1 MKKDEKRDNKKVQE
15 EKKEN
20 RKMKNKLEISVV
32 VPALNE
38 EKYIESCLKSLK
50 SQSYKPL
57 EIIVCDGNSED
68 ETREIAR
75 KYADKVIIEKRR
87 SAAAERQKGA
97 EIAKGDIIAFID
109 SDTIAEKDWLKK
121 IADAF
126 SKDEKIVAVYGR
138 VLIRDGSRIDKI
150 LAKLFTPYIR
160 FTDLIG
166 KPAVAGMNM
175 AVRKDAFNQIGG
187 FNLNLKTAEDIDLFN
202 RIKRKGKIR
211 FVDAVTYTSARR
223 LKHWG
228 YKKFFFFHA
237 TNLIKYTLT
246 GKSKQEYEDVR

>member
-1 MKKDEKRDNKKVQE
+1 MKKNEREPLK
-15 EKKEN
+15 
-20 RKMKNKLEISVV
+20 ISVV

-38 EKYIESCLKSLK
+38 ERYIESCLLSLK
-50 SQSYKPL
+50 NQSYKPY

-68 ETREIAR
+68 KTRQIAK

-97 EIAKGDIIAFID
+97 EIANGEIITFID

-121 IADAF
+121 IANAF
-126 SKDEKIVAVYGR
+126 KQVNADEKKRVVAVYGR
-138 VLIRDGSRIDKI
+138 VLMRDGSKIDKI
-150 LAKLFTPYIR
+150 LSHLFTPYVK

-175 AVRKDAFNQIGG
+175 AVRKDAFQKIGG

-202 RIKRKGKIR
+202 RIKKVGEIKY
-211 FVDAVTYTSARR
+211 VDAVTYTSARR

-237 TNLIKYTLT
+237 SNLIRYTFT

>member
-1 MKKDEKRDNKKVQE
+1 MKD
-15 EKKEN
+15 
-20 RKMKNKLEISVV
+20 KMNISVV
-32 VPALNE
+32 IPALNE
-38 EKYIESCLKSLK
+38 EKYIESCLKSIK
-50 SQSYKPL
+50 KQTYKPL

-68 ETREIAR
+68 RTREIAK
-75 KYADKVIIEKRR
+75 KYADKVVIEKKR

-97 EIAKGDIIAFID
+97 MIAKGDVIAFID

-121 IADAF
+121 IAEAF
-126 SKDEKIVAVYGR
+126 AKDRKVVAVYGR
-138 VLIRDGSRIDKI
+138 VLMRDGSKIDKI
-150 LAKLFTPYIR
+150 LAHLFTPYIR

-175 AVRKDAFNQIGG
+175 AVRKDAFKKIGG
-187 FNLNLKTAEDIDLFN
+187 FNLSLKTAEDIDLFN
-202 RIKRKGKIR
+202 RIKKEGRIK

-228 YKKFFFFHA
+228 YKKFFLFHT

-246 GKSKQEYEDVR
+246 GKAKEEYEQVR